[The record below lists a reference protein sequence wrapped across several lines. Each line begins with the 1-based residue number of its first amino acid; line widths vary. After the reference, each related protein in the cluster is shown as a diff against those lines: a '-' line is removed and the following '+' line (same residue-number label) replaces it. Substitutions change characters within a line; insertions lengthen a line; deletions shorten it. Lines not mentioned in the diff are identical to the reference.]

1 MVISEPWHLA
11 SFGEFAQLEPFVED
25 ILVWYLKTHK
35 KPVST
40 SSFSLFICPLGTG
53 NSCCISIVLRFFWI
67 AVTLK

>member
-40 SSFSLFICPLGTG
+40 SSFS
-53 NSCCISIVLRFFWI
+53 
-67 AVTLK
+67 